1 MDFSLPEGRSYFA
14 TVADSYDRLQPVLSP
29 PYSKGLDMI
38 VELIPFD
45 PDDSFEFV
53 ELGCGTA
60 EPTGR
65 VLEHFCHATGTC
77 IDSEPDMLVLAKRK
91 LTAYSDRIEVRE
103 ANIISCDIPHC
114 DVVFSAKTIHHV
126 PPADL
131 PELFARIA
139 DALRPGGCFVLY
151 DAMSV
156 GPHWGASVRRQSS
169 CFRQRHLQNA
179 VAAGIASWQEI
190 DARVEYKRAM
200 KAAGKD
206 VEYEH
211 SAENMI
217 DALSEAGFDEVAVVW
232 RMFADAIL
240 LAFTLSPVSSPTERH

>member
-1 MDFSLPEGRSYFA
+1 MDSSLPEWRSYFA
-14 TVADSYDRLQPVLSP
+14 TIADSYDRLQPVLSP
-29 PYSKGLDMI
+29 PYSRGLDMI
-38 VELIPFD
+38 VALIPFD

-60 EPTGR
+60 EPTVR
-65 VLEHFCHATGTC
+65 VLEHFRQASGTC
-77 IDSEPDMLVLAKRK
+77 IDSEPEMLALARQK
-91 LTAYSDRIEVRE
+91 LTPYSDRIEVRE
-103 ANIISCDIPHC
+103 ADITRCDIQPC

-131 PELFARIA
+131 PELFARIE
-139 DALRPGGCFVLY
+139 DALRPGGCFILY

-169 CFRQRHLQNA
+169 RFRQRHLQDA
-179 VAAGIASWQEI
+179 VASGIATQQEI

-200 KAAGKD
+200 KAAGQD
-206 VEYEH
+206 IEYEH

-217 DALSEAGFDEVAVVW
+217 DAMIEAGFDEVAVVW
-232 RMFADAIL
+232 RMFADTIL
-240 LAFTLSPVSSPTERH
+240 LAFTPAKDA